1 LRSTMGQGRLTSLA
15 LMYIH
20 RDIPVNTQKI
30 VADFARRQP
39 RRMIL
44 PDILIE

>member
-1 LRSTMGQGRLTSLA
+1 MGQSGLNSLA

-20 RDIPVNTQKI
+20 RDIPVNTLKI

-44 PDILIE
+44 PEILSE